1 MMADLPA
8 PLVPAEVDLRGLPW
22 MPLDTQRL
30 LDSDLF
36 ALANAEEFRA
46 AVTLWCKAWQQ
57 VPAGSLPSDD
67 RVLAHLSGTGSRWPK
82 VKAMALR
89 GFVLC
94 NDGRLYHSV
103 LVEKVA
109 DAWSERVRNREKQRK
124 WREKSQ
130 VRNGDKDG
138 NVTVTETDTLPVT
151 QPLRNAGSDRTG
163 QGQGQGLKENPIP
176 PNPLPGTSP
185 GERALAKSAETAA
198 QRQAFE
204 AWWQGYPKKLGKA
217 KAEEAW
223 LRIKPDE
230 GMRAVLTAAVAA
242 QREWETWK
250 RDGGRFIPYPATW
263 LNGKRWADEADAIA
277 GPGGYDWKA
286 IARAAGYSEQEI
298 AADAPH

>member
-1 MMADLPA
+1 M
-8 PLVPAEVDLRGLPW
+8 
-22 MPLDTQRL
+22 
-30 LDSDLF
+30 
-36 ALANAEEFRA
+36 RA
-46 AVTLWCKAWQQ
+46 
-57 VPAGSLPSDD
+57 
-67 RVLAHLSGTGSRWPK
+67 H
-82 VKAMALR
+82 
-89 GFVLC
+89 
-94 NDGRLYHSV
+94 
-103 LVEKVA
+103 
-109 DAWSERVRNREKQRK
+109 SERNANEPVFDANQE
-124 WREKSQ
+124 
-130 VRNGDKDG
+130 
-138 NVTVTETDTLPVT
+138 PVT
-151 QPLRNAGSDRTG
+151 SNQEPLKSKA
-163 QGQGQGLKENPIP
+163 LP